1 MPMRAAGPD
10 RWRARMPDPGQ
21 RHEGRGHAAP
31 EGEAA
36 AGCGC
41 QRPRW
46 PAPRSRV
53 SGPSRPG
60 HARGAGRGSETPLGV
75 RADGSGQPPRPGTG
89 RPGPTRRTVPRGLA
103 RRIGY
108 GLGAVILG
116 AASGLASLIGMAI
129 TVTVCCAGPAL
140 VAGTAAGSAAAAFR
154 WRMGAVWLVALALG
168 LAAYWLYHR
177 ARYPGARRRAAARG
191 RRGDHR

>member
-1 MPMRAAGPD
+1 MPMRAAWPD
-10 RWRARMPDPGQ
+10 RWRTSMPEPGHW
-21 RHEGRGHAAP
+21 HERRGHDAP
-31 EGEAA
+31 EGETA

-41 QRPRW
+41 PRPRR

-53 SGPSRPG
+53 P
-60 HARGAGRGSETPLGV
+60 AL
-75 RADGSGQPPRPGTG
+75 PRPGTG
-89 RPGPTRRTVPRGLA
+89 RPGPVLGAVPRGLA

-140 VAGTAAGSAAAAFR
+140 VAGAAAGPAAAAFR

-168 LAAYWLYHR
+168 LAAYGLYHR
-177 ARYPGARRRAAARG
+177 ARYPGARLRAAARR